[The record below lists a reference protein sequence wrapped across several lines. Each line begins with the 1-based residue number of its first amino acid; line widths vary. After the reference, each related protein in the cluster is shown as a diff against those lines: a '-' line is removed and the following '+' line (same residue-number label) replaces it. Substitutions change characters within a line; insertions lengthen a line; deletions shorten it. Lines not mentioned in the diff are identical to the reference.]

1 MVAWEGFHE
10 AGTSGTDCVGV
21 GALRDCV
28 RVVEVIVGGKVEGV
42 CDSLRDEGNVTVS
55 SLCHGDHDDPNYDLG
70 FHGSHGDD
78 HHPCI
83 GAKQPI
89 IL

>member
-28 RVVEVIVGGKVEGV
+28 RVVEGV

-55 SLCHGDHDDPNYDLG
+55 SLCHGDHDDPNDPG
-70 FHGSHGDD
+70 SHGSHGDD

-83 GAKQPI
+83 GGKQPI
-89 IL
+89 VT